1 MSVQKVASLT
11 REKLKIMVRLMEIT
25 NTDFRNQSYEVMAQ
39 QISEEFD
46 VCCTVTTLEEF
57 YANDCNFEDWELESR
72 KAEFNYYKNIQDYED
87 RIGHEENN

>member
-46 VCCTVTTLEEF
+46 AKEKKVYKSVSKRFAQQERKIERVC
-57 YANDCNFEDWELESR
+57 
-72 KAEFNYYKNIQDYED
+72 
-87 RIGHEENN
+87 